1 MKVGRPHGLDG
12 SFYVDAPLDK
22 GATVL
27 IGDKEFT
34 VAERKGTDAK
44 PIIRLTGID
53 DRDAAEALRGK
64 TLTPD
69 PGQRATGNESDNE
82 WLIEELIG
90 CRIEGVGEVTGVLE
104 GMSCDVLEVGDEL
117 IPLVTD
123 AVTKV
128 DVENKVIEI
137 DQGFLGL

>member
-1 MKVGRPHGLDG
+1 MRVGRPHGLDG
-12 SFYVDAPLDK
+12 SFYVDAPLEE
-22 GATVL
+22 GAVVK
-27 IGDKEFT
+27 IGEREFT

-44 PIIRLTGID
+44 PIIRLDGIE
-53 DRDAAEALRGK
+53 DRDAAEAVRGQ
-64 TLTPD
+64 TLSTSDERP
-69 PGQRATGNESDNE
+69 ATNDDE
-82 WLIEELIG
+82 WLIEDLVG
-90 CRIEGVGEVTGVLE
+90 CRIEGVGRVDSVLE

-137 DQGFLGL
+137 DREFLGL